1 MQAFF
6 YRTPTVAAFGFS
18 RQQIP
23 FSAKSGMYWRQS
35 HRFLSRTPLKTRVKP
50 QKQPLQLFYKK
61 GVLRNFV
68 NFTGKHL
75 YSSLFLIELQAKRRK
90 HRCFPVEFTKFL
102 KTEVYE
108 RLLLKPVVSP
118 GVSFLI
124 SYNCGSN
131 GTLGYPAPGPH
142 IRPSAPIKF

>member
-6 YRTPTVAAFGFS
+6 YRTPTVAVFGFS

-23 FSAKSGMYWRQS
+23 FSAKSGMYWRQLY
-35 HRFLSRTPLKTRVKP
+35 RILSRTPLKTRVKP

-61 GVLRNFV
+61 RY
-68 NFTGKHL
+68 FTENHL
-75 YSSLFLIELQAKRRK
+75 YYSLFLIELQTKTLKRRY
-90 HRCFPVEFTKFL
+90 FPVEFTKVL